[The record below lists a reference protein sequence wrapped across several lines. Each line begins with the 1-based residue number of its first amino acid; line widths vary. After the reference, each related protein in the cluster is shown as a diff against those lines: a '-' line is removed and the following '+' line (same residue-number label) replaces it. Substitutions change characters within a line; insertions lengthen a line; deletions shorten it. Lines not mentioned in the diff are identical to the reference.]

1 MSLALSSNDAEVI
14 SRALC
19 GKIKDKTPCDQVFD
33 VYEIQSSVDHIN
45 VSLFFTVDFTKIF
58 YVSLSLKSIH
68 VKYYN

>member
-19 GKIKDKTPCDQVFD
+19 GKIKDKTPCDKVFD

-45 VSLFFTVDFTKIF
+45 VSLFFTVYLNKKFDIVLNFKTIHTK
-58 YVSLSLKSIH
+58 YH
-68 VKYYN
+68 N